1 MNILA
6 IGAGGFLGSFIVAE
20 LVELGHTVTIMD
32 FKPAPQTGPEDPVR
46 RIRGDVTSMD
56 DVRRA
61 MEASR
66 PEVVLSLAG
75 LLTRLCAQEPFKA
88 VQVNIV
94 GVASVLEQARLHG
107 VRRVVN
113 ASSAAVC
120 SPDRVDTGES
130 CRVSP
135 EVSMYGATK
144 FLDEVMSREYR
155 RNYGLEAV
163 NLRYTLIYGPGDVA
177 TPGNAMRLK
186 TIESAVTG
194 KDVIIDDAYDTDC
207 AHLLHVKD
215 AAHAT
220 VLALTAPGALKTVYN
235 IAGVPEDFLSFSN
248 IVDILRR
255 INPNAGAVEFKG
267 SGVPVENGLYL
278 CDAARQ
284 DFGYIPEYTAE
295 KGFRENAEILMRSCR
310 EEGPR

>member
-32 FKPAPQTGPEDPVR
+32 FKPAPRTGPEDSIH
-46 RIRGDVTSMD
+46 RIQGDVTSMD
-56 DVRRA
+56 DVRQA

-75 LLTRLCAQEPFKA
+75 LLTALCAKEPFKA
-88 VQVNIV
+88 VQVNVV
-94 GVASVLEQARLHG
+94 GVANVLEQARLHG

-113 ASSAAVC
+113 ASSAGVC
-120 SPDRVDTGES
+120 SPDRVDTREN
-130 CRVSP
+130 CRVSS

-144 FLDEVMSREYR
+144 FMDEVLSREYR

-163 NLRYTLIYGPGDVA
+163 NLRYTLIYGPGEVA

-194 KDVIIDDAYDTDC
+194 KNVVISDARETDC

-220 VLALTAPGALKTVYN
+220 VLAMTAPGPLKTVYN
-235 IAGVPEDFLSFSN
+235 IAGITEDFLSFGN
-248 IVDILRR
+248 IVALLRR
-255 INPNAGAVEFKG
+255 INHETGTVEFKG
-267 SGVPVENGLYL
+267 TGAPVDNGLYL
-278 CDAARQ
+278 CDAARE
-284 DFGYIPEYTAE
+284 DFGYVPEYTAE
-295 KGFRENAEILMRSCR
+295 KGFRENAAILMTRK
-310 EEGPR
+310 